1 MATERLYYADCYL
14 REFEARVV
22 AAEPAPGGF
31 RVYLDRSAFYPES
44 GGQPS
49 DRGALGGIPVLDVVD
64 EGDRL
69 AHLLNRQPE
78 SETVKG
84 EIDWR
89 RRFDHMQQHTGQHA
103 LSAAFEKAGGL
114 KTVSFHL
121 GAETST
127 IDLDSDRVGRRQIEE
142 AEELANGVVFE
153 DREVRILFRG
163 AGEANR
169 MDLRKPTERE
179 GDVRLIEIEG
189 FDLSACGGTHVKR
202 TGEIGTIAARRIELV
217 KGNTRVEFVCGYR
230 ALRSARRD
238 FLNLSEAGRLLSGA
252 ADQVPVLAAK
262 QSQELRAA
270 VRARE
275 KLAGRVAEYRVAE
288 LLSTVPLRNGRRVVR
303 HVFSAEELLEAKM
316 IAHAVAKQPSAVALV
331 AVKGTQGAKAQDVK
345 AQGVKGSSTALFFA
359 QSAGGTADMSALLRQ
374 TVATFGGKGG
384 GTRDFAQGGGV
395 AEEKLEEAL
404 ALAESLL

>member
-1 MATERLYYADCYL
+1 MPKTERLYYTDSYL

-22 AAEPAPGGF
+22 GVDPAPGGF
-31 RVYLDRSAFYPES
+31 RVYLDRSAFDPES

-49 DRGALGGIPVLDVVD
+49 DRGTLGGIPVLDVFD
-64 EGDRL
+64 EGDAV
-69 AHLLNRQPE
+69 AHLVDRKPE
-78 SETVKG
+78 TETVRG
-84 EIDWR
+84 EIDWL

-127 IDLDSDRVGRRQIEE
+127 IDLDCDRVGRRQSEE
-142 AEELANGVVFE
+142 AEELANRVVFE
-153 DREVRILFRG
+153 DREVRILFRR
-163 AGEANR
+163 AGEANQ
-169 MDLRKPTERE
+169 MGLRKPTSRE

-202 TGEIGTIAARRIELV
+202 TGEIGMIAARKIELV
-217 KGNTRVEFVCGYR
+217 KRNTRVEFVCGYR

-252 ADQVPVLAAK
+252 ADRVPALVAK
-262 QSQELRAA
+262 QSEELRAA
-270 VRARE
+270 IHARE
-275 KLAGRVAEYRVAE
+275 RLAGRVAEYRAAE

-303 HVFSAEELLEAKM
+303 QVLSAEELLEAKM
-316 IAHAVAKQPSAVALV
+316 IAHAIAKQPASIALV
-331 AVKGTQGAKAQDVK
+331 AVRTAQGAKAPDS
-345 AQGVKGSSTALFFA
+345 KGSSTALFFA
-359 QSAGGTADMSALLRQ
+359 QSPGGTVDMSALLRQ
-374 TVATFGGKGG
+374 TVARFGGKGG

-395 AEEKLEEAL
+395 PEEKLGEAL
-404 ALAESLL
+404 ALAESLLAS